1 VDHLIVFVD
10 ELNKYAPSDGHETY
24 VRKMLLDVSERG
36 RYLGLVLFSA
46 QQFRSQVHKRVVG
59 NSGTGIYGRMDMDEL
74 ATPGYAVLSP
84 ATKSKLAT
92 LPKGELMIRHPHFTQ
107 PIFLR
112 FPRPAVMAGRDGVR
126 RYEPAADL
134 PFEDA
139 IARQIRRLDRT
150 VPHNVI
156 KDLIAGRD
164 RDEVLNALSRTQQAQ
179 PDNVL
184 AFFRAHLKKQAV
196 REVVVEPPK
205 AVYVPADPYGF

>member
-1 VDHLIVFVD
+1 
-10 ELNKYAPSDGHETY
+10 
-24 VRKMLLDVSERG
+24 
-36 RYLGLVLFSA
+36 
-46 QQFRSQVHKRVVG
+46 
-59 NSGTGIYGRMDMDEL
+59 MDMDEL
-74 ATPGYAVLSP
+74 ATPGYSVLSP

-126 RYEPAADL
+126 RFEPADDL

-139 IARQIRRLDRT
+139 IARQLRRLDRS
-150 VPHNVI
+150 VPLNQV

-164 RDEVLNALSRTQQAQ
+164 REEVLNAVSRCQQAR

-184 AFFRAHLKKQAV
+184 AFFRAHLKKQAP
-196 REVVVEPPK
+196 REVIVEPPR
-205 AVYVPADPYGF
+205 AVHVPADPYGF